1 MAVFSVTLCHAFMSS
16 QLIFQLKKLNE
27 IYIVSLTIKLVNYLK
42 GRLNLDECLS
52 VMLNN
57 VKLKKQFTRAH
68 PYCCLDLVTQI

>member
-42 GRLNLDECLS
+42 ERLNLDECLS

-68 PYCCLDLVTQI
+68 PYYCLDLVTQI